1 MNTRELVEQYLAAR
15 RAQGTALRSAER
27 MLMQFARE
35 TGNRALTDVTPE
47 AVATFLRGRNGLTS
61 TWATRYGT
69 LRGLYRYAVARG
81 YACVSALPEQRPQLP
96 PPITGYVYSHD
107 EVRRMLDAAAALHSA
122 GSPLQSYSYRTLLL
136 LLYATGLRVSEAL
149 ALNCDDLTADDR
161 LLLIRQTKFYKS
173 RWVPMGVNAAEI
185 LVRYKAR
192 RGLDLPMPQGRAS
205 ALFASRTGH
214 RMDYQR
220 VVTLFQRVRAD
231 AGITCPPGQHRLPRL
246 HDLRHTAAVH
256 RVEQWYRDGKDVQ
269 QLLPHLAT
277 YLGHVSVAS
286 TQRYLQMT
294 PALLQRASDRFAD
307 YAGVNAHVGPGG
319 EHA

>member
-15 RAQGTALRSAER
+15 RAHGTALRSSQR

-35 TGNRALTDVTPE
+35 TGNRALADVTPE
-47 AVATFLRGRNGLTS
+47 AVAAFLRGRKGLTS
-61 TWATRYGT
+61 TWSTRYGT
-69 LRGLYRYAVARG
+69 LSGLYKYAVARG
-81 YACVSALPEQRPQLP
+81 HAPMSALPEQRPELP

-107 EVRRMLDAAAALHSA
+107 ELRRMLDAAAALRIA
-122 GSPLQSYSYRTLLL
+122 GSPFQSYTYRTLLL

-149 ALNCDDLTADDR
+149 ALNCDDVNADDQ
-161 LLLIRQTKFYKS
+161 LLLIRHTKFYKS
-173 RWVPMGVNAAEI
+173 RWVPMSAHAAEI
-185 LVRYKAR
+185 LNRYMAR
-192 RGLDLPMPQGRAS
+192 RGLDLPMPHGRTS

-231 AGITCPPGQHRLPRL
+231 AGISSPPGQHRLPRL

-256 RVEQWYRDGKDVQ
+256 RVEQWYRDGREVQ
-269 QLLPHLAT
+269 VLLPYLAT

-294 PALLQRASDRFAD
+294 STLLQSASDRFAD
-307 YAGVNAHVGPGG
+307 YANVNTQLEVGGD
-319 EHA
+319 HA

>member
-1 MNTRELVEQYLAAR
+1 
-15 RAQGTALRSAER
+15 
-27 MLMQFARE
+27 
-35 TGNRALTDVTPE
+35 
-47 AVATFLRGRNGLTS
+47 
-61 TWATRYGT
+61 
-69 LRGLYRYAVARG
+69 
-81 YACVSALPEQRPQLP
+81 
-96 PPITGYVYSHD
+96 
-107 EVRRMLDAAAALHSA
+107 
-122 GSPLQSYSYRTLLL
+122 
-136 LLYATGLRVSEAL
+136 
-149 ALNCDDLTADDR
+149 
-161 LLLIRQTKFYKS
+161 
-173 RWVPMGVNAAEI
+173 MGVNAAEI